1 MSERKLPVNP
11 LNFNISKEDL
21 SRFLNEIA
29 SQLESEPGKS
39 SVPVPSVVVKSVNAE
54 GNQESFIYNITAD
67 MNDAQAK
74 NEAFRTIGRHLAD
87 DRKIPL
93 MVCMVTSAWIVKE
106 KQDKLSG
113 LQPSRHPKR
122 KDAIVVSALSI
133 NRICLMSYAELKKG
147 RIESFSEP
155 MGGESNLM
163 EQIYLAYAD
172 RLQERI
178 GDRGNA

>member
-1 MSERKLPVNP
+1 MAEKNLKAS
-11 LNFNISKEDL
+11 FNISKEDL
-21 SRFLNEIA
+21 NNFLNEIA
-29 SQLESEPGKS
+29 SQLESELAKS
-39 SVPVPSVVVKSVNAE
+39 SVPVPSVVVKSVDIQ
-54 GNQESFIYNITAD
+54 GNEKSFIFNITAD

-93 MVCMVTSAWIVKE
+93 MVCMVTSAWVVKE

-113 LQPSRHPKR
+113 IPPSKHPK
-122 KDAIVVSALSI
+122 KKEAIIVSALSI
-133 NRICLMSYAELKKG
+133 NRICLMSYAELKEG
-147 RIESFSEP
+147 RIDSFSEP
-155 MGGESNLM
+155 MGGESYLM
-163 EQIYLAYAD
+163 EQIYRAYAD